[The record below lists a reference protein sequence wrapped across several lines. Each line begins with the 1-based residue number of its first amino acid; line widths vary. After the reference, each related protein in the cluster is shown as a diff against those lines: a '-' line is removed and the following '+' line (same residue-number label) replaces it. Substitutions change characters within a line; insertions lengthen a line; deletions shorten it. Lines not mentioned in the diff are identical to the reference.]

1 MKIQHTVV
9 LPANLSLN
17 SYCDNKKMLYLNPT
31 VISTRTYAKN
41 VKGAPTD
48 KKTKKAVERIIDDLV

>member
-1 MKIQHTVV
+1 MI
-9 LPANLSLN
+9 P
-17 SYCDNKKMLYLNPT
+17 
-31 VISTRTYAKN
+31 TRTYAKN